1 MNYTLHQLKVFCSV
15 ADFESVT
22 KASVFLNMTQPAV
35 SIQLKNLQNQFNIP
49 LTEIIGRQLFLTEFG
64 KEVLARSKEIIGKIE
79 DLNELANAY
88 KGLLTGKLRISSAST
103 GKYIIPFFL
112 SSFVS
117 QNPGVKLSL
126 DVTNKQKVIED
137 LVKNEIDLA
146 LVSVIPEGLKIN
158 ALSLMKNKLYL
169 VGGRNLTIPNSK
181 NPKFLETVSLIYREE
196 GSATRKAMENFIAK
210 NQLDIQT
217 KMELTSNEAVKQAIV
232 SGLGCSIMPAIGI
245 RHELNSGELKI
256 IPIKGLPLVTNWNL
270 IWHQNKE
277 FSPVTK
283 RYIEHLTTNKEELI
297 TSFFDWYDEI

>member
-1 MNYTLHQLKVFCSV
+1 
-15 ADFESVT
+15 
-22 KASVFLNMTQPAV
+22 
-35 SIQLKNLQNQFNIP
+35 
-49 LTEIIGRQLFLTEFG
+49 
-64 KEVLARSKEIIGKIE
+64 VLARSKEIIGKIE

-196 GSATRKAMENFIAK
+196 GSATRKAMENFISK